1 MHCTTQLAKASSVPL
16 LGHGTGATFNEA
28 RRSGN
33 GGERDDRRAMPRTDG
48 CAALY
53 EAPAALAARFSGG
66 QPGKHEASS
75 VRTADSRERMDVPRS
90 YVPPITFT
98 CRCSSVRD
106 FFESATEAGRYL
118 GWLAPNPA
126 RFRLSASGPPTVLF
140 LLGTPVSHLSFYQ
153 PSQAS
158 AARLTCCVGRTNG
171 ACATGRGQ
179 CRKTGSVGGGYLGAR
194 PQLCPEKYRPASK
207 TSGPPPSKHLSCIV
221 VQN

>member
-90 YVPPITFT
+90 YVPRSLSRVGAPAYEIFLNQPPKPEGTWAGWPQIPPGFGY
-98 CRCSSVRD
+98 RQ
-106 FFESATEAGRYL
+106 AGRPL
-118 GWLAPNPA
+118 FSSSWAPQSPTSAFTN
-126 RFRLSASGPPTVLF
+126 RL
-140 LLGTPVSHLSFYQ
+140 
-153 PSQAS
+153 
-158 AARLTCCVGRTNG
+158 R
-171 ACATGRGQ
+171 
-179 CRKTGSVGGGYLGAR
+179 
-194 PQLCPEKYRPASK
+194 
-207 TSGPPPSKHLSCIV
+207 PPPLG
-221 VQN
+221 